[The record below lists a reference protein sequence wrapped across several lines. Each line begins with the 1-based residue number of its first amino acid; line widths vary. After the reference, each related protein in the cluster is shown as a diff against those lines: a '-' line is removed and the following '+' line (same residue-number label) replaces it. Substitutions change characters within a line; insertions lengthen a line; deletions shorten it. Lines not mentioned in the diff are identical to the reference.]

1 MREGTKGVLAMALAS
16 TIWGFTGYY
25 FKVLDQASH
34 WEVLAHRIFWSLVI
48 FFLIILLRSKVK
60 EFWNLLFRD
69 IRTAGKFLFGSSM
82 ITVNWIIFLFAV
94 QNGKAA
100 EASLGYFIFPLTA
113 VLVGST
119 FLKERFTT
127 WQWIAVGTATIGV
140 GILTVSR
147 GVLPWIPLSLAI
159 TFLAYGLVKKN
170 LRVDPILSVTTDVLL
185 VAPLALGF
193 ILYIYW
199 FNVGEIGQKE
209 VGFFGKNLFYTT
221 MYIFSGL
228 FTAGPLILLSYST
241 SRIKYTEVGLIQYL
255 NPSLQFLLATLV
267 IGEVVSKPT
276 IICFC
281 FIWAALAI
289 YSFEQLRLEKESRNR
304 DIKSSKVLASE

>member
-1 MREGTKGVLAMALAS
+1 MALAS

-25 FKVLDQASH
+25 FKALDQASH
-34 WEVLAHRIFWSLVI
+34 WEVLAHRIFWSLII
-48 FFLIILLRSKVK
+48 FFLIIILRKKGK
-60 EFWNLLFRD
+60 EFRSLLFSD
-69 IRTAGKFLFGSSM
+69 LRTTIKFLFGSSM

-94 QNGKAA
+94 QNGKAT

-119 FLKERFTT
+119 FLKERFTI
-127 WQWIAVGTATIGV
+127 WQWVAVGVATVGV

-170 LRVDPILSVTTDVLL
+170 LRIDPILSVTTDVLL
-185 VAPLALGF
+185 VAPIALGF
-193 ILYIYW
+193 ILYLHLFDI
-199 FNVGEIGQKE
+199 GEIGTKE
-209 VGFFGKNLFYTT
+209 VGFFGTNLFYTI

-241 SRIKYTEVGLIQYL
+241 SRIRYTEVGLIQYL
-255 NPSLQFLLATLV
+255 NPTIQFLLATLI
-267 IGEVVSKPT
+267 IGEVVSDAT
-276 IICFC
+276 IVCFC
-281 FIWAALAI
+281 FIWIALAI
-289 YSFEQLRLEKESRNR
+289 YTFEQLRLEKDSRNR
-304 DIKSSKVLASE
+304 EIRSGKVFSTK